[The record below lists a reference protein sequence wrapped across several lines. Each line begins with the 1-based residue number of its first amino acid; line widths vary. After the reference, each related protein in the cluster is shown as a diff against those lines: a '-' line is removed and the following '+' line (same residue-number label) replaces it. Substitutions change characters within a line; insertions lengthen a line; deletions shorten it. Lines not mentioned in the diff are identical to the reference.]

1 MQTHITL
8 KSSNAKT
15 GPIPV
20 TSTERASCSPSCPFF
35 DDGGCYG
42 ENHGLNFHWNAIDRK
57 ERGFSWNELCH
68 TVEHDIPDLQL
79 WRHNQV
85 GDLPHKKGHIDG
97 KKVGNLVL
105 ANKGKKGFTYT
116 HHDMSIGKN
125 AVYIKG
131 CNDFGFT
138 VNLSAN
144 NTVHADT
151 LAGLGIAPV
160 VVTLLSTQTE
170 NLITPGGR
178 KIVICPAT
186 QKKGFTCADCGLCA
200 IPDRKTIIGFPAHG
214 TSKKKVEHVVKF
226 YKA

>member
-1 MQTHITL
+1 MHTHITL

-20 TSTERASCSPSCPFF
+20 TSTERASCSPECPFI
-35 DDGGCYG
+35 DAGCYG
-42 ENHGLNFHWNAIDRK
+42 ENHGLNFHWSAIDRR
-57 ERGFSWNELCH
+57 ERGISWQHLCK
-68 TVEHDIPDLQL
+68 TVKNDIPDGQV

-97 KKVGNLVL
+97 KKLGNLVL

-116 HHDMSIGKN
+116 HHNPDIGKN

-144 NTVHADT
+144 NVVHADT
-151 LAGLGIAPV
+151 LAGLGIGPV

-170 NLITPGGR
+170 NLTTPGGR
-178 KIVICPAT
+178 KVVICPAT

-200 IPDRKTIIGFPAHG
+200 VSTRSTIVGFPAHG
-214 TSKKKVEHVVKF
+214 TSAKKVEHVVKF